1 MCVLEFVF
9 DCLQVSWISSNL
21 CCIGHV
27 IWLNPCDVWFCC
39 DWLISLDWHT
49 NVLFEAIYSC
59 LIKFIKCKIAVLRDS
74 FVDFFW
80 VSFSVNLFRPSC
92 EKLFNFWFRYGFNV
106 SSECFNS
113 QTKNILYE
121 LESCWN
127 SFVFKLILE
136 FGIKIEV
143 VVMIHLTCLMDHLH
157 YFAEVCS
164 VLIFERFIHG

>member
-1 MCVLEFVF
+1 MCVVEFVF
-9 DCLQVSWISSNL
+9 YCLQVSWIKSNL
-21 CCIGHV
+21 CCISHV

-39 DWLISLDWHT
+39 DWLISLDWYT
-49 NVLFEAIYSC
+49 NVLFEAFYSH

-74 FVDFFW
+74 FVDCFW

-113 QTKNILYE
+113 QTKNILNE

-143 VVMIHLTCLMDHLH
+143 VVKIHLTCLMDHLH
-157 YFAEVCS
+157 YFTEVCS